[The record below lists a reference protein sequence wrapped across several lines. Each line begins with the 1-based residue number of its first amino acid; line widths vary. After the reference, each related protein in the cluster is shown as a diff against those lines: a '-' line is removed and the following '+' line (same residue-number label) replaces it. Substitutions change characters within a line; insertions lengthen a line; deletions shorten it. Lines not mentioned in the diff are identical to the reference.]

1 MGNPQSLE
9 TGTVTDY
16 QVVIFIL
23 IPGVWLQ
30 NNICSSARWSGG
42 DQIRTR
48 PKLIQPTEEKSLK
61 PPEGVGTIAMIP
73 LLSTF
78 SSNDSTGAVKRNPS
92 PEISHLT
99 LTRHLGRLL
108 VCCRGECV
116 REEDQG
122 CCGSRGEKVGR
133 LFKEPPQ
140 TFFKVSKPSVICASY
155 ILAHG
160 LARLASDCCLFH
172 LTFPLF

>member
-1 MGNPQSLE
+1 MGNPRSLE

-30 NNICSSARWSGG
+30 NNICSSAPPSGG

-48 PKLIQPTEEKSLK
+48 PKLIQPTEEKSLE
-61 PPEGVGTIAMIP
+61 PPEGLRTIAMIHPPQHLFFP
-73 LLSTF
+73 LFF

-92 PEISHLT
+92 AEIR

-108 VCCRGECV
+108 PRRVCV
-116 REEDQG
+116 RG
-122 CCGSRGEKVGR
+122 RSRP
-133 LFKEPPQ
+133 LWQPQ
-140 TFFKVSKPSVICASY
+140 RKGQKAVHRAATDV
-155 ILAHG
+155 L
-160 LARLASDCCLFH
+160 
-172 LTFPLF
+172 

>member
-30 NNICSSARWSGG
+30 NNICSSAPPSGG

-78 SSNDSTGAVKRNPS
+78 
-92 PEISHLT
+92 
-99 LTRHLGRLL
+99 
-108 VCCRGECV
+108 
-116 REEDQG
+116 
-122 CCGSRGEKVGR
+122 
-133 LFKEPPQ
+133 
-140 TFFKVSKPSVICASY
+140 FFIK
-155 ILAHG
+155 
-160 LARLASDCCLFH
+160 
-172 LTFPLF
+172 